1 MIRFIKSIFGINS
14 NTNNNIKVLDV
25 STFKQAVSKNK
36 VQLIDV
42 RTANEYNTGYIKK
55 AKNIDVFSGK
65 FTSEVNK
72 LDKEKPVY
80 VYCRSGGRSKRASKK
95 IAALGFKE
103 IYDLKGGILNYN

>member
-1 MIRFIKSIFGINS
+1 MIKFLKSLFGINS
-14 NTNNNIKVLDV
+14 KTNNNIKVLDV
-25 STFKQAVSKNK
+25 PTFKTAVSKDK

-42 RTANEYNTGYIKK
+42 RTANEYNAGCIKK
-55 AKNIDVFSGK
+55 AKNIDIFSGK

>member
-1 MIRFIKSIFGINS
+1 MITILKYLFGINPE
-14 NTNNNIKVLDV
+14 TNNNIKILDA

-42 RTANEYNTGYIKK
+42 RTANEYSAGHIKK
-55 AKNIDVFSGK
+55 SKNIDIFSAR
-65 FTSEVNK
+65 FSSEIGK
-72 LDKEKPVY
+72 LDTEKPVY

-95 IAALGFKE
+95 ISKLGFTE